1 MAEDKLYRVALREAL
16 AEEMARDDSVFLIG
30 EDIGKFGGA
39 YRVTDGLLD
48 RFGPDRVVDTP
59 IAEEAIIGT
68 AIGSAMLGLRPVVE
82 MMTINF
88 SLIAYDQIVNNAA
101 KIRYMFGGEAKVPMV
116 IRMPGGA
123 GHQLS
128 AQHSHSFEVLY
139 GLIPGLLVVAPT
151 TPEDAKGMLKSAIR
165 SDNPVMF
172 LESLSLYNVKGD
184 VPAGDYTTPLGK
196 AALRRTG
203 SDITIVG
210 VSRMAV
216 LANEAAKQLEE
227 EDIDA
232 EVIDLRSIRPIDW
245 APIVESVRRTSR
257 CLVKKGEV
265 IAEVESDKATFDL
278 ESEADGVLDIIVQ
291 QGVPAKI
298 GAPIARIGAAGEA
311 PAATP
316 APKEAAPKV
325 EAAKA
330 EKPKPDS
337 EAPAPPPPSEQA
349 RPTPLPPAPKGAGTP
364 EDDGAPRVAG
374 SPEVK
379 ASPLAKRL
387 AAELGV
393 NLAMVQGSGP
403 EGRIVKEDVQ
413 AAAGNRTA
421 PPPASRVPPRM
432 AGRPGPDVEVV
443 EPTRM
448 QATIARRMAEA
459 KSTVPEFT
467 VTVEARVDLAV
478 SMRQQLKDS
487 VPGADKVTMTDFLV
501 RACALALR
509 KFPEVNSSW
518 ADGKFQRKRRISIGL
533 AVAPSQGMGLLVP
546 VVHDA
551 DLKDLIQISIE
562 SRQVIERARSGRPA
576 EGDLSGATF
585 SISNLGMFG
594 VDEFTA
600 IINPPEAAILAVGA
614 IKDVPVVEGGRIV
627 PGKVMR
633 MTLSVDHRVF
643 YGATA
648 AQFMAEVKRLI
659 ENPVTLVVPA
669 TQ

>member
-1 MAEDKLYRVALREAL
+1 MADVNMPKLSDTM
-16 AEEMARDDSVFLIG
+16 EEG
-30 EDIGKFGGA
+30 
-39 YRVTDGLLD
+39 
-48 RFGPDRVVDTP
+48 
-59 IAEEAIIGT
+59 
-68 AIGSAMLGLRPVVE
+68 
-82 MMTINF
+82 
-88 SLIAYDQIVNNAA
+88 
-101 KIRYMFGGEAKVPMV
+101 
-116 IRMPGGA
+116 
-123 GHQLS
+123 
-128 AQHSHSFEVLY
+128 
-139 GLIPGLLVVAPT
+139 
-151 TPEDAKGMLKSAIR
+151 
-165 SDNPVMF
+165 
-172 LESLSLYNVKGD
+172 
-184 VPAGDYTTPLGK
+184 
-196 AALRRTG
+196 
-203 SDITIVG
+203 TIVEWKKKSG
-210 VSRMAV
+210 
-216 LANEAAKQLEE
+216 
-227 EDIDA
+227 D
-232 EVIDLRSIRPIDW
+232 P
-245 APIVESVRRTSR
+245 
-257 CLVKKGEV
+257 VKKGDV

-278 ESEADGVLDIIVQ
+278 ESESDGVLDIIVP

-298 GAPIARIGAAGEA
+298 GAPIARIGAPGEA
-311 PAATP
+311 PAAKP
-316 APKEAAPKV
+316 APKEAAPK
-325 EAAKA
+325 EAAKP
-330 EKPKPDS
+330 EKPKAEP
-337 EAPAPPPPSEQA
+337 EAAAPPPPSQQA
-349 RPTPLPPAPKGAGTP
+349 RPSPSAPNGA
-364 EDDGAPRVAG
+364 DGAPRVAG

-413 AAAGNRTA
+413 AAAAGRTA
-421 PPPASRVPPRM
+421 PQRASAPTIS
-432 AGRPGPDVEVV
+432 RPSGPDVEVV

-459 KSTVPEFT
+459 KTTVPEFN

-487 VPGADKVTMTDFLV
+487 VPAADKVTMTDFLV
-501 RACALALR
+501 RACALVLR

-518 ADGKFQRKRRISIGL
+518 VDGRFQRKRRISIGL

-585 SISNLGMFG
+585 SISNLGMYG
-594 VDEFTA
+594 VDEFVA

-614 IKDVPVVEGGRIV
+614 IKEVPVVDAGRIV

>member
-1 MAEDKLYRVALREAL
+1 MADVNMPKLSDTM
-16 AEEMARDDSVFLIG
+16 EEG
-30 EDIGKFGGA
+30 
-39 YRVTDGLLD
+39 
-48 RFGPDRVVDTP
+48 
-59 IAEEAIIGT
+59 
-68 AIGSAMLGLRPVVE
+68 
-82 MMTINF
+82 
-88 SLIAYDQIVNNAA
+88 
-101 KIRYMFGGEAKVPMV
+101 
-116 IRMPGGA
+116 
-123 GHQLS
+123 
-128 AQHSHSFEVLY
+128 
-139 GLIPGLLVVAPT
+139 
-151 TPEDAKGMLKSAIR
+151 
-165 SDNPVMF
+165 
-172 LESLSLYNVKGD
+172 
-184 VPAGDYTTPLGK
+184 
-196 AALRRTG
+196 
-203 SDITIVG
+203 TIVEWKKKSG
-210 VSRMAV
+210 
-216 LANEAAKQLEE
+216 
-227 EDIDA
+227 D
-232 EVIDLRSIRPIDW
+232 P
-245 APIVESVRRTSR
+245 
-257 CLVKKGEV
+257 VKKGDV

-278 ESEADGVLDIIVQ
+278 ESESDGVLDIIVP

-298 GAPIARIGAAGEA
+298 GAPIARIGAPGEA
-311 PAATP
+311 PAAKP
-316 APKEAAPKV
+316 APKEAAPK

-330 EKPKPDS
+330 EKPKAEP
-337 EAPAPPPPSEQA
+337 EAAAPPPPSQQA
-349 RPTPLPPAPKGAGTP
+349 RPSPSAPNGA
-364 EDDGAPRVAG
+364 DGAPRVAG

-413 AAAGNRTA
+413 AAAAGKTA
-421 PPPASRVPPRM
+421 PQRVPAPTIS
-432 AGRPGPDVEVV
+432 RPSGPDVEVV

-459 KSTVPEFT
+459 KTTVPEFNI
-467 VTVEARVDLAV
+467 TVEARVDLAV

-501 RACALALR
+501 RACALVLR

-518 ADGKFQRKRRISIGL
+518 VDGRFQRKRRISIGL

-585 SISNLGMFG
+585 SISNLGMYG
-594 VDEFTA
+594 VDEFVA

-614 IKDVPVVEGGRIV
+614 IKEVPVVDAGRIV

>member
-1 MAEDKLYRVALREAL
+1 MSDVNMPKLSDTM
-16 AEEMARDDSVFLIG
+16 EEG
-30 EDIGKFGGA
+30 
-39 YRVTDGLLD
+39 
-48 RFGPDRVVDTP
+48 
-59 IAEEAIIGT
+59 
-68 AIGSAMLGLRPVVE
+68 
-82 MMTINF
+82 
-88 SLIAYDQIVNNAA
+88 
-101 KIRYMFGGEAKVPMV
+101 
-116 IRMPGGA
+116 
-123 GHQLS
+123 
-128 AQHSHSFEVLY
+128 
-139 GLIPGLLVVAPT
+139 
-151 TPEDAKGMLKSAIR
+151 
-165 SDNPVMF
+165 
-172 LESLSLYNVKGD
+172 
-184 VPAGDYTTPLGK
+184 
-196 AALRRTG
+196 
-203 SDITIVG
+203 TIVEWKKKSG
-210 VSRMAV
+210 
-216 LANEAAKQLEE
+216 
-227 EDIDA
+227 D
-232 EVIDLRSIRPIDW
+232 P
-245 APIVESVRRTSR
+245 
-257 CLVKKGEV
+257 VKKGEV

-311 PAATP
+311 PAAKP
-316 APKEAAPKV
+316 APTEAAPKV
-325 EAAKA
+325 EAAKEVPKEVAKEPPKEAAEA
-330 EKPKPDS
+330 EKPKAES
-337 EAPAPPPPSEQA
+337 ESAAPAPPPKPAAQ
-349 RPTPLPPAPKGAGTP
+349 PPAGAAQ
-364 EDDGAPRVAG
+364 DGNGAAAPSGA
-374 SPEVK
+374 EVK

-393 NLAMVQGSGP
+393 NLAAVRGTGP
-403 EGRIVKEDVQ
+403 EGRILKEDVQ
-413 AAAGNRTA
+413 AAAAGKTA
-421 PPPASRVPPRM
+421 PQRAPAPTVSRPS
-432 AGRPGPDVEVV
+432 GPDVEVV

-459 KSTVPEFT
+459 KTTVPEFT

-501 RACALALR
+501 RACALALK

-518 ADGKFQRKRRISIGL
+518 VDGKFQRKRRISIGL

-585 SISNLGMFG
+585 SISNLGMYG
-594 VDEFTA
+594 VDEFVA

-614 IKDVPVVEGGRIV
+614 IKEVPVVDGGRVV

-648 AQFMAEVKRLI
+648 AQFMAEVRRLI